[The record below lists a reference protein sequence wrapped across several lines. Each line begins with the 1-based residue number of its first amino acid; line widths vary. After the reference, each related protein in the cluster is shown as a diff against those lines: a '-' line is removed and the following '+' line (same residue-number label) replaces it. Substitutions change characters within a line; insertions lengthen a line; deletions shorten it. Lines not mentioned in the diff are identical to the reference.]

1 MTIYTEEWMKNEY
14 TCHSCSWSGNGG
26 ETARGIMYRG
36 TFLELTCPA
45 CSEFLDVLILPAEKG
60 CAHSKEGLSEEQLK
74 AKEAEEEQ
82 ERKYREKCLAS
93 AGQLPDLP
101 EGEITLSWDMEQDQT
116 TIRNGENVIWS
127 EPVVYEG
134 FDRFEQMAVILKEKY
149 GSRLQDLVPTDRSK
163 LFLYGDYEP
172 SLAYLKKIRKELF
185 GVDAEA

>member
-1 MTIYTEEWMKNEY
+1 MTIYTEEWMKKEY
-14 TCHSCSWSGNGG
+14 TCGSCSWSGNGG

-36 TFLELTCPA
+36 TFLELTCPT

-60 CAHSKEGLSEEQLK
+60 CAHSREGLSEEQLK
-74 AKEAEEEQ
+74 AKEAEDEQ
-82 ERKYREKCLAS
+82 ERQYREQCLAS

-101 EGEITLSWDMEQDQT
+101 EGEITLSWDMEQDLTQ
-116 TIRNGENVIWS
+116 IRNGETIIWS

-134 FDRFEQMAVILKEKY
+134 FDRFEQVAVILKEKY
-149 GSRLQDLVPTDRSK
+149 GSRLKDLVPTDRSK

-172 SLAYLKKIRKELF
+172 SLAYLKKVRKELF